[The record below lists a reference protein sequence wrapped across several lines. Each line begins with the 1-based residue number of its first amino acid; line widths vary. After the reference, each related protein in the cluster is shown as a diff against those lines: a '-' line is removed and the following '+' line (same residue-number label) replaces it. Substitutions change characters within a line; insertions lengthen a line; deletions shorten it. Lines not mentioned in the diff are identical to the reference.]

1 MPTTPLRNLL
11 YRAALPLLAPS
22 PRGQMSHV
30 CTGHSLH
37 DLPGYEAILKRHH
50 VLGSTLLI
58 GQDDTFAR
66 VDTSV
71 RKPAHHA
78 QANTLYRV
86 ASITK
91 MATALVTL
99 MLAEDGC
106 FSLDTPIVQLL
117 PGDAE
122 PELSGVTVRQLLSH
136 TSGLRD
142 TPAVD
147 QALASGGT
155 WREVFH
161 AGEVRAS
168 APGAQFRY
176 CNFGFGLLGCALEQ
190 VSGKTVDSLFT
201 ERLFTPLGMEAALDA
216 SRLEEARMMP
226 ISRVLPYHE
235 GHDMVIT
242 PLGRTPLIAPDPKR
256 HFGHTAGAMYT
267 DAVSLSKLLHLIASG
282 GCTESGQH
290 LLKESTVA
298 EMTRQ
303 HASYGAASPGMSYGL
318 GLVLLRDKALS
329 DHLLLGHQGYAYGC
343 ADGAFFE
350 ADTGRMMIFL
360 NGGCSEARTRRLGLC
375 NRDLLRWTFRKELP
389 SWT

>member
-11 YRAALPLLAPS
+11 YKAALPLLAPS

-91 MATALVTL
+91 MVTALVTL

-106 FSLDTPIVQLL
+106 FSLDTPIVQML

-122 PELSGVTVRQLLSH
+122 SELSGITVRQLLSH

-142 TPAVD
+142 MPAVD
-147 QALASGGT
+147 QVLASGGT

-161 AGEVRAS
+161 ADEVRAS
-168 APGAQFRY
+168 APGAQFCY

-242 PLGRTPLIAPDPKR
+242 PLGRTPLIAPDPER

-282 GCTESGQH
+282 GCTESGQR

-360 NGGCSEARTRRLGLC
+360 NGGCSEARTGRLGLC